1 MPFGH
6 PVLSRS
12 PGVFLSSDEVLA
24 HARDLLRRVAW
35 LLLGPTDSQ
44 WFISPSNYRY
54 AIDQGDISTIYIYN
68 YMCVYIYI
76 CTYHELWIDPTWC
89 SVYSSEPTWNLRRLP
104 LSGGN
109 IWAPKTSAASLA
121 AATGSQAKLR
131 GNQGVSHVSGKVLK
145 KCPLKPNDTWLPME
159 YIHITLYILY
169 IYIYYIY
176 IQYIYDIWHMQ
187 KFEGCLTLDSSQW
200 RWAGG
205 GHWSGLLRFGACE
218 SSRWRKRCKI
228 PWISPDN
235 IWRYMVR
242 HGDT

>member
-1 MPFGH
+1 
-6 PVLSRS
+6 V
-12 PGVFLSSDEVLA
+12 
-24 HARDLLRRVAW
+24 
-35 LLLGPTDSQ
+35 
-44 WFISPSNYRY
+44 
-54 AIDQGDISTIYIYN
+54 
-68 YMCVYIYI
+68 CIYI

-169 IYIYYIY
+169 IYIIYIY
-176 IQYIYDIWHMQ
+176 NTYMTYDICKSLRAVWHLTQANGGELEAATEAGYFASVPASRVGGESDAKSHGFHQTIYGDTWCIMVILNWIVGVNGIWNILYIYGIYEQTTIMLGSENDVI
-187 KFEGCLTLDSSQW
+187 LTYSKPKVWPVQ
-200 RWAGG
+200 
-205 GHWSGLLRFGACE
+205 
-218 SSRWRKRCKI
+218 
-228 PWISPDN
+228 
-235 IWRYMVR
+235 
-242 HGDT
+242 